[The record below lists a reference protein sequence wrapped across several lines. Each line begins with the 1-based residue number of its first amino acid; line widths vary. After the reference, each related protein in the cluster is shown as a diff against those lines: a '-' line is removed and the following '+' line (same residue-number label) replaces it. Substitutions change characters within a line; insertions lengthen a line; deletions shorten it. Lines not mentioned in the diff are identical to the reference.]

1 MVPNPRA
8 LVSLA
13 GGELAQV
20 VDAKAFFDI
29 GDLVDHRLKTGLAK
43 APVLL
48 VFKGLGHVAKLDSGH
63 HVAQRRENDR
73 VLARLMRLK
82 HSDVRCHV
90 LGQGVSRR
98 LIECSR
104 CSGGGEYPVRE
115 HPAALMLG
123 AQDRGDVRELAGLF
137 QLGED
142 VLLFQLSVVV
152 LDEASNDLRAF
163 VQCWSGTLIIGLEA
177 ADPLA
182 IDQQDAFEHSV
193 FAHQV
198 LGRGDRDF
206 LFRGCVGPAFAGLG
220 RRPTTRRKRDHR
232 EPEQLW
238 QVAKLRRAAFSGVL
252 LTASLVAAWAYPL
265 WPVVLGLKALAL
277 AVGASTF
284 VPSSLKRLA
293 EGRVGVGTL
302 MTIAALG
309 AVALGEL
316 GEAATLAF
324 LFSISEGLE
333 EYATARTR
341 RGLRALLSLVP
352 DQATVLREGTETIV
366 ASTELHVGDQMIV
379 KPGERLATDGIIR
392 AGRTALD
399 VSAITGESVPVEV
412 GPGDEVF
419 AGSINGL
426 GVLQVGVTATAANN
440 SLARIVHIVE
450 AEQVRKGASQRL
462 ADCIARP
469 LVPSIMIA
477 AALIA
482 GTGSVLGN
490 PLVWIERALVVLV
503 AAAPCALAIAV
514 PVTVVA
520 SIGAASRLG
529 VLIKGGA
536 ALETL
541 GTIRAVALDKTGTL
555 TANRPVVIDVATT
568 NGATREEVLA
578 VAAALEARSEH
589 PLAVAVLAA
598 TQATTAASDVQ
609 AVPGAGLIGRLD
621 GRVVRLGRPGWLD
634 AAELAD
640 HVACM
645 QQAGA
650 TAVLVER
657 DQQLLGAIA
666 VRDELRP
673 EAAEVVAGLR
683 TGGYQVTML
692 TGDNHATAA
701 ALAAQAGIEQVHA
714 ELRPEDKAHLVA
726 QLRARQPTA
735 MVGDGVNDAPALA
748 AADLGI
754 AMGAMG
760 TDVAIETA
768 DVALM
773 GQDLRHLPQALDHAR
788 RSRQIMVQNVGLSL
802 SIITVL
808 MPLALFGILGLAAVV
823 LVHEFTEVIVIANGV
838 RAGRI
843 KPLAGPPKTPDRT
856 IPG

>member
-1 MVPNPRA
+1 MTT
-8 LVSLA
+8 
-13 GGELAQV
+13 V
-20 VDAKAFFDI
+20 VDAEVQLTVVSDAAGRMRVQATGFQFDA
-29 GDLVDHRLKTGLAK
+29 GRA
-43 APVLL
+43 
-48 VFKGLGHVAKLDSGH
+48 VAIEDTVGK
-63 HVAQRRENDR
+63 VA
-73 VLARLMRLK
+73 
-82 HSDVRCHV
+82 
-90 LGQGVSRR
+90 GVQAVHAYPRTASIVIWYSRAICDTAAI
-98 LIECSR
+98 LSAIIDAET
-104 CSGGGEYPVRE
+104 V
-115 HPAALMLG
+115 PAAAVPAYASRSASNRKAGVVQKIIDWSTRTLSG
-123 AQDRGDVRELAGLF
+123 VRRDVAAQPSGETSDACCD
-137 QLGED
+137 GED
-142 VLLFQLSVVV
+142 NE
-152 LDEASNDLRAF
+152 D
-163 VQCWSGTLIIGLEA
+163 
-177 ADPLA
+177 
-182 IDQQDAFEHSV
+182 
-193 FAHQV
+193 
-198 LGRGDRDF
+198 
-206 LFRGCVGPAFAGLG
+206 
-220 RRPTTRRKRDHR
+220 R

-392 AGRTALD
+392 AGRTAL
-399 VSAITGESVPVEV
+399 
-412 GPGDEVF
+412 

>member
-1 MVPNPRA
+1 MTT
-8 LVSLA
+8 
-13 GGELAQV
+13 V
-20 VDAKAFFDI
+20 VDAEVQLTVVSDAAGRMRVQATGFQFDA
-29 GDLVDHRLKTGLAK
+29 GRA
-43 APVLL
+43 
-48 VFKGLGHVAKLDSGH
+48 VAIEDTVGK
-63 HVAQRRENDR
+63 VA
-73 VLARLMRLK
+73 
-82 HSDVRCHV
+82 
-90 LGQGVSRR
+90 GVQAVHAYPRTASIVIWYSRAICDTAAI
-98 LIECSR
+98 LSAIIDAET
-104 CSGGGEYPVRE
+104 V
-115 HPAALMLG
+115 PAAAVPAYASRSASNRKAGVVQKIIDWSTRTLSG
-123 AQDRGDVRELAGLF
+123 VRRDVAAQPSGETSDACCD
-137 QLGED
+137 GED
-142 VLLFQLSVVV
+142 NE
-152 LDEASNDLRAF
+152 D
-163 VQCWSGTLIIGLEA
+163 
-177 ADPLA
+177 
-182 IDQQDAFEHSV
+182 
-193 FAHQV
+193 
-198 LGRGDRDF
+198 
-206 LFRGCVGPAFAGLG
+206 
-220 RRPTTRRKRDHR
+220 R

-578 VAAALEARSEH
+578 VAAAL
-589 PLAVAVLAA
+589 
-598 TQATTAASDVQ
+598 
-609 AVPGAGLIGRLD
+609 
-621 GRVVRLGRPGWLD
+621 
-634 AAELAD
+634 
-640 HVACM
+640 
-645 QQAGA
+645 
-650 TAVLVER
+650 
-657 DQQLLGAIA
+657 
-666 VRDELRP
+666 
-673 EAAEVVAGLR
+673 
-683 TGGYQVTML
+683 
-692 TGDNHATAA
+692 
-701 ALAAQAGIEQVHA
+701 AAQAGIEQVHA

-773 GQDLRHLPQALDHAR
+773 GQDLRHP
-788 RSRQIMVQNVGLSL
+788 L

>member
-1 MVPNPRA
+1 MTT
-8 LVSLA
+8 
-13 GGELAQV
+13 V
-20 VDAKAFFDI
+20 VDAEVQLTVVSDAAGRMRVQATGFQFDA
-29 GDLVDHRLKTGLAK
+29 GRA
-43 APVLL
+43 
-48 VFKGLGHVAKLDSGH
+48 VAIEDTVGK
-63 HVAQRRENDR
+63 VA
-73 VLARLMRLK
+73 
-82 HSDVRCHV
+82 
-90 LGQGVSRR
+90 GVQAVHAYPRTASIVIWYSRAICDTAAI
-98 LIECSR
+98 LSAIIDAET
-104 CSGGGEYPVRE
+104 V
-115 HPAALMLG
+115 PAAAVPAYASRSASNRKAGVVQKIIDWSTRTLSG
-123 AQDRGDVRELAGLF
+123 VRRDVAAQPSGETSDACCD
-137 QLGED
+137 GED
-142 VLLFQLSVVV
+142 NE
-152 LDEASNDLRAF
+152 D
-163 VQCWSGTLIIGLEA
+163 
-177 ADPLA
+177 
-182 IDQQDAFEHSV
+182 
-193 FAHQV
+193 
-198 LGRGDRDF
+198 
-206 LFRGCVGPAFAGLG
+206 
-220 RRPTTRRKRDHR
+220 R

-621 GRVVRLGRPGWLD
+621 GRVVPT
-634 AAELAD
+634 
-640 HVACM
+640 
-645 QQAGA
+645 GA
-650 TAVLVER
+650 TR
-657 DQQLLGAIA
+657 
-666 VRDELRP
+666 
-673 EAAEVVAGLR
+673 
-683 TGGYQVTML
+683 
-692 TGDNHATAA
+692 
-701 ALAAQAGIEQVHA
+701 LA
-714 ELRPEDKAHLVA
+714 RC
-726 QLRARQPTA
+726 RR
-735 MVGDGVNDAPALA
+735 
-748 AADLGI
+748 
-754 AMGAMG
+754 
-760 TDVAIETA
+760 
-768 DVALM
+768 
-773 GQDLRHLPQALDHAR
+773 AR
-788 RSRQIMVQNVGLSL
+788 RSCGVHATSRRHSGSRRTRPAAAWCHRRARRTTPGSRRGGGRAAHRRLPGDDAHRRQPCHRCRPGSPSRHRAGTCRI
-802 SIITVL
+802 
-808 MPLALFGILGLAAVV
+808 AARGQGSSGRTAAGSATHRDGRRRSQRRSGPGRRRPGNRDGRHGNRRRHRNRRRRPDGPRPAASPKYHHRADAAGVV
-823 LVHEFTEVIVIANGV
+823 RDPRTGRGRACARVHRGHRHRQR
-838 RAGRI
+838 RAGRTHQTTCR
-843 KPLAGPPKTPDRT
+843 ATQDT
-856 IPG
+856 